1 MQETIMLLY
10 TKYMYV
16 TRFMKKGLTHVIKP
30 RPIMLKFLPI
40 MFLSNAHK
48 NAYYVQ
54 YYAHNHIANNM
65 PQFICNL
72 IFFMTRLAY
81 CS

>member
-1 MQETIMLLY
+1 MQETIMFLY
-10 TKYMYV
+10 TRIYV
-16 TRFMKKGLTHVIKP
+16 KKGLIHVMP
-30 RPIMLKFLPI
+30 WPIMLKFLPI
-40 MFLSNAHK
+40 MLLSNAHK
-48 NAYYVQ
+48 IAYYVQ
-54 YYAHNHIANNM
+54 YYAHNYIANNM